1 MSTGS
6 LEGTTRL
13 NKMKTTFSHI
23 LLQSCHQP
31 IENGLTKRLN
41 TDNLMFIPKI
51 KMLQSFLDLMTSR
64 KQTIRSPALF
74 KSDARMTLIRI
85 TLSSYN
91 DRILLEKV

>member
-1 MSTGS
+1 M
-6 LEGTTRL
+6 

-23 LLQSCHQP
+23 LLQSCHQL

-74 KSDARMTLIRI
+74 KFDARMTLKRI
-85 TLSSYN
+85 ILSSYS
-91 DRILLEKV
+91 DRILIEKV